1 MDLKV
6 SSTIGYERAAQP
18 LLAIAGEDEFVER
31 AVAAL
36 RPQPPNFRAIVE
48 RNRGPLRAE
57 QRMPQPLAPAQ
68 VEAHSAGGALVVDV
82 RTDVQFD
89 EAHLAGSVCV
99 TSLRA
104 GFGSRLAWLVE
115 PEQAVVIIGRDDEDA
130 RAAVEL
136 AAAVGVEHV
145 GGYLHGGM
153 TAWRE
158 ERRPVERTPRMT
170 VEELHGRWDG
180 VQVLDVR
187 ERTEY
192 DAEHIPGSVLMPYH
206 DLDAVPDGIDPERP
220 VAVICASGQRAAVGA
235 SLLRRHGA
243 REVWHVVEGGVG
255 AWRRAG
261 FPVET
266 G

>member
-1 MDLKV
+1 
-6 SSTIGYERAAQP
+6 
-18 LLAIAGEDEFVER
+18 
-31 AVAAL
+31 
-36 RPQPPNFRAIVE
+36 
-48 RNRGPLRAE
+48 
-57 QRMPQPLAPAQ
+57 
-68 VEAHSAGGALVVDV
+68 
-82 RTDVQFD
+82 
-89 EAHLAGSVCV
+89 
-99 TSLRA
+99 
-104 GFGSRLAWLVE
+104 
-115 PEQAVVIIGRDDEDA
+115 VIIGRDDEDA

-158 ERRPVERTPRMT
+158 ERRPVERTLRVT

-187 ERTEY
+187 EQAEY
-192 DAEHIPGSVLMPYH
+192 DEEHIPGSILMPYH
-206 DLDAVPDGIDPERP
+206 DLHAVPDAIDPQRP

-261 FPVET
+261 FPVES